1 MSGESENLDKSFLQ
15 RMTALYADLNNMWS
29 RHGEM
34 PDEVC
39 DAITDAAGLLCDA
52 IIDAPAKTEDD
63 VASKLRFAA
72 HLVSNKGG
80 IYHAE
85 RPAVE
90 RALSDLMAL
99 REVQWHADAL
109 MLQKCQ
115 AASTA
120 H

>member
-1 MSGESENLDKSFLQ
+1 MSVEPEKNEKPFLE
-15 RMTALYADLNNMWS
+15 RMAALYADLDSMWA

-39 DAITDAAGLLCDA
+39 DAITDAAALLCDA
-52 IIDAPAKTEDD
+52 IIDAPAKTEED
-63 VASKLRFAA
+63 VACKLRFAA
-72 HLVSNKGG
+72 HLVSGKDG

-99 REVQWHADAL
+99 REVQWHEDA
-109 MLQKCQ
+109 MVLQQCH

>member
-1 MSGESENLDKSFLQ
+1 MSGKSENHDKSFLP
-15 RMTALYADLNNMWS
+15 RMTALYADLDNMWS

-52 IIDAPAKTEDD
+52 IIEAPAKTEED
-63 VASKLRFAA
+63 VACKLRFAA
-72 HLVSNKGG
+72 HLVSSKDG

-99 REVQWHADAL
+99 REVQWHADA
-109 MLQKCQ
+109 MVLQQ
-115 AASTA
+115 YQSASTA

>member
-1 MSGESENLDKSFLQ
+1 MSAEHEKHDKSFLH
-15 RMTALYADLNNMWS
+15 RMTALYADLDNMWP

-39 DAITDAAGLLCDA
+39 DAITNAAGLLCDA
-52 IIDAPAKTEDD
+52 IIDAPAKTEED
-63 VASKLRFAA
+63 VACKLRFAA
-72 HLVSNKGG
+72 HLVSSKDG

-99 REVQWHADAL
+99 REVQWHADS
-109 MLQKCQ
+109 MVLQQCQ